1 MKLTDDEPQTGFM
14 SCGDGKARRVTVTE
28 VARAPL
34 PTPFGPF
41 EARAFECAS
50 GNVYLA
56 MTKGRVDCAGPV
68 LARVHSECLTGDVFG
83 SLRCD
88 CGIQLRA
95 ALKRIAAEG
104 MGVLVYATGH
114 EGRGI
119 GLVNKLRAY
128 VAQDQGSDTVDAN
141 LHLGLPVDLRNYE
154 DAAAVLETLG
164 VESVK
169 LMTNNPDKIAE
180 LRRHGIGVDEVLP
193 LTVAPHT
200 RNSIYLNTKRTR
212 LGHNGSLISPKTLD
226 TTPVDIRDL
235 LGLVRPRHDRPYVVV
250 KYAQSLDG
258 RIATFVGDSRW
269 ISSEAERMMSHSM
282 RSHCDAVMA
291 GIGTVI
297 NDDPRLTVRLVSG
310 ASPIR
315 VILDSTLRTPAEA
328 KVLTEEGTTVIL
340 TTGRSEAQRRREL
353 TRAGAEIVVLSQRDG
368 RVELGEALRYLKSRG
383 IESLLVEGGARV
395 ITSLLAPRG
404 LTDRLVVSIAP
415 SVLGSGIEAV
425 GDLGIS
431 DVASGLELRDP
442 AVHLVGRDVVVGAD
456 LETESHRT
464 LRLEAAGRLSDG
476 STSV

>member
-1 MKLTDDEPQTGFM
+1 MI
-14 SCGDGKARRVTVTE
+14 AE
-28 VARAPL
+28 VARVPL

-56 MTKGRVDCAGPV
+56 MTKGRIDTAGPV

-88 CGIQLRA
+88 CGVQLRA

-104 MGVLVYATGH
+104 RGVLVYATGH

-128 VAQDQGSDTVDAN
+128 IAQDQGSDTVDAN
-141 LHLGLPVDLRNYE
+141 LHLGLPVDLRSYE
-154 DAAAVLETLG
+154 DAAAVLESLG

-169 LMTNNPDKIAE
+169 LMTNNPEKIE
-180 LRRHGIGVDEVLP
+180 QLRRHGLGIDEVLP

-200 RNSIYLNTKRTR
+200 RNATYLNTKRNR
-212 LGHNGSLISPKTLD
+212 LGHNGSLVSPKSLD
-226 TTPVDIRDL
+226 TTPVDIQEL
-235 LGLVRPRHDRPYVVV
+235 LGPIRPRPDRPYVVV

-258 RIATFVGDSRW
+258 RIATSVGDSRW

-282 RSHCDAVMA
+282 RAHCDAVMA

-297 NDDPRLTVRLVSG
+297 NDDPQLTVRLVSG
-310 ASPIR
+310 SSPIR
-315 VILDSTLRTPAEA
+315 IILDSELRMPAGA
-328 KVLTEEGTTVIL
+328 KVLTEEGTTLIL
-340 TTGRSEAQRRREL
+340 TTERSEAQRRREL
-353 TRAGAEIVVLSQRDG
+353 SRSGAEIVVVPQRND
-368 RVELGEALRYLKSRG
+368 RVELGEALHLLRRRG
-383 IESLLVEGGARV
+383 IESILVEGGAGV
-395 ITSLLAPRG
+395 ITSLLASRG
-404 LTDRLVVSIAP
+404 LADRLVVSIAP

-431 DVASGLELRDP
+431 DVASGLELGDP
-442 AVHLVGRDVVVGAD
+442 TVHLVGRDLVLGAD
-456 LETESHRT
+456 LEAESQRT
-464 LRLEAAGRLSDG
+464 IRLEEAGQLPDA
-476 STSV
+476 STPVE